1 MRMGLFATLLLTA
14 SLLSPYAAMGEIHY
28 KTGFHL
34 DRWKSDSGESGI
46 QYHIPL
52 EISSDIGDFS
62 FKVLSA
68 YAYNDVD
75 SPTNE
80 VKSFSGLVDT
90 RVNLAY
96 AFVDRWPVD
105 VLVALD
111 FSLPTG
117 QTKLL
122 ASQAVSISDP
132 DKVTITRMGEGLNIN
147 PNISLLKQWDKLT
160 AALGVGFLSRGKYD
174 AADTLENYDPGDV
187 LNFAAQLDYRPSDQ
201 WQVRLFGSQ
210 TSFQKDRQNGSDY
223 FEAGDV
229 RIIGAGVVYTLP
241 RWEITGTYKIV
252 MRDKNKLSDGSG
264 LLLSEDHDSFGDEKI
279 AELNGRFQINDP
291 TSLGLWIQYL
301 TLAANDYPQSSS
313 FYSSDRAKFA
323 IGCEVVRQ
331 LGAHWEAGLRLKW
344 FNMSVDDNPADV
356 TDTDFHGDSL
366 AIWIAARF

>member
-1 MRMGLFATLLLTA
+1 MLLLSV
-14 SLLSPYAAMGEIHY
+14 SLLGFTPTKAETRY
-28 KTGFHL
+28 KTGFYL
-34 DRWKSDSGESGI
+34 DRWKSDAGESGI

-52 EISSDIGDFS
+52 EIASDTGDFS
-62 FKVLSA
+62 FKVLTA

-117 QTKLL
+117 QTKLM

-147 PNISLLKQWDKLT
+147 PNISLVKQWDALT
-160 AALGVGFLSRGKYD
+160 AALGVGYLSRGKYD

-187 LNFAAQLDYRPSDQ
+187 LNFAARLDYRLSDQ

-223 FEAGDV
+223 FEPGDV
-229 RIIGAGVVYTLP
+229 RIIGGGLTFTRSP
-241 RWEITGTYKIV
+241 WEVAGTYKIV
-252 MRDKNKLSDGSG
+252 LRDKNKLSDGSG
-264 LLLSEDHDSFGDEKI
+264 LLISEDHDSFGDEKI
-279 AELNGRFQINDP
+279 AELNGRFQINAP
-291 TSLGLWIQYL
+291 TSVGLWLQYL

-313 FYSSDRAKFA
+313 SYKSDRAKIA
-323 IGCEVVRQ
+323 VGCELVRQ
-331 LGAHWEAGLRLKW
+331 LGARWEAGLRLKW
-344 FNMSVDDNPADV
+344 FDMSVDNNPADV

-366 AIWIAARF
+366 AMWIAARF